1 MAGALSA
8 DLASLVNKID
18 EIDDGAPSTRVT
30 SATRRL
36 RWGREGWMGMRRPS
50 GGGRGLGAHV
60 PGRAQPER
68 AVRLMR
74 VGCVLD
80 LLHASD
86 DLGQSAAKQR
96 ASSAP

>member
-8 DLASLVNKID
+8 YVSSLVNKID
-18 EIDDGAPSTRVT
+18 EFDDGAPSTRGAR
-30 SATRRL
+30 ATRRL
-36 RWGREGWMGMRRPS
+36 KWGREGWMGMWGPV
-50 GGGRGLGAHV
+50 GGGRGLGAQV

-96 ASSAP
+96 ASSSP

>member
-1 MAGALSA
+1 MAGALSVSSS
-8 DLASLVNKID
+8 SLVNKID

-50 GGGRGLGAHV
+50 GGGRGLGAQV

-74 VGCVLD
+74 VSYGAG
-80 LLHASD
+80 LLHASFD
-86 DLGQSAAKQR
+86 
-96 ASSAP
+96 